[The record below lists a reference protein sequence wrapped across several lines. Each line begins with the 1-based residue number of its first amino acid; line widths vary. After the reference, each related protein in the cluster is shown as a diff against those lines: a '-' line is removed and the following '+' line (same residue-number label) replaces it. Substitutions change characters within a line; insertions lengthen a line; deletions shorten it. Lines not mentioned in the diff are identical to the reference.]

1 MADRMN
7 RELHE
12 EGTEN
17 RVEGA
22 VDELK
27 GKVRGDV
34 GDATDNRSE
43 HLKGRAE
50 EVKGK
55 VQRKVGEA
63 QQDAARKNDNER

>member
-1 MADRMN
+1 MADRTN
-7 RELHE
+7 RDLHNK
-12 EGTEN
+12 GTEN
-17 RVEGA
+17 RVEGT

-34 GDATDNRSE
+34 GDATDNHSE

-50 EVKGK
+50 EFKGK

-63 QQDAARKNDNER
+63 QQDAARNDNKR